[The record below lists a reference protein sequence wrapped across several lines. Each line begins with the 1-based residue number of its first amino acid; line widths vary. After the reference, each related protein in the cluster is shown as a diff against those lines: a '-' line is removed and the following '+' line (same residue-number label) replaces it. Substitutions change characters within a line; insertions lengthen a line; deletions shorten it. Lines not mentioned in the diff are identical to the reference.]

1 MPTEQEPYSYSF
13 GDTPELYV
21 EYMKRSEA
29 FTMSVDHYHAYYEIY
44 YMLSGK
50 RLYFIRDRSYAVEQG
65 DLVFI
70 PKHELHKTMHA
81 GEAAHERVII
91 HFDDATVEKWSSEHF
106 GYLLSS
112 FRQDSPII
120 RLPLSEQNRVEQLI
134 RQLLSEIEIKPTG
147 YELIPGPAITELLL
161 IAARYV
167 EQHDFAPMQHET
179 PMHAK
184 ITEVVRHINTSY
196 AEPLRLGDLSERFF
210 ISSYYLS
217 RMFKEITGFA
227 FSDYV
232 VLTRIKEAQRL
243 LRDSDSSI
251 SEIAV
256 AVGFE
261 NFSHFGKMFKK
272 IARQSPRDYRK
283 QYGKS

>member
-1 MPTEQEPYSYSF
+1 MPTTEQEPFYYSF
-13 GDTPELYV
+13 GDTPAFYV

-29 FTMSVDHYHAYYEIY
+29 FTMGVDHYHAYYEIY
-44 YMLSGK
+44 YMLSGR

-91 HFDDATVEKWSSEHF
+91 HFDDATIEKWSEKHAD
-106 GYLLSS
+106 YLLSP
-112 FRQDSPII
+112 FRQASPIV
-120 RLPLSEQNRVEQLI
+120 RLPRAEQFAAEQLI
-134 RQLLSEIEIKPTG
+134 RRLLAEISGKATG
-147 YELIPGPAITELLL
+147 YELIPGPAVAELLL
-161 IAARYV
+161 MASRYT
-167 EQHDFAPMQHET
+167 EKHDTAPLQHET
-179 PMHAK
+179 PMHEK
-184 ITEVVRHINTSY
+184 ISEIVRHINANY

-210 ISSYYLS
+210 ISPYYLS

-243 LRDSDSSI
+243 LRETDNSI
-251 SEIAV
+251 SDIA
-256 AVGFE
+256 AAAGFE

-283 QYGKS
+283 QHK